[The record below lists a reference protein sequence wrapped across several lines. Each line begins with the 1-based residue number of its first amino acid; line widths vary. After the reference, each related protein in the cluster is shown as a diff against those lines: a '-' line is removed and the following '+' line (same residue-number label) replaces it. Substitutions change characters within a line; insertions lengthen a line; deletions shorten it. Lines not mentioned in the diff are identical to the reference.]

1 MQPDPRDIS
10 LDQRSWTEDNDQT
23 KSGNTFNQNHICS
36 KSGFIIPGSDQQGL
50 SYAYGRQCICIEMR
64 HSLNILHVW

>member
-23 KSGNTFNQNHICS
+23 KSGDTFNQNLICS

-50 SYAYGRQCICIEMR
+50 SYAYGRQCICIEM
-64 HSLNILHVW
+64 

>member
-1 MQPDPRDIS
+1 MQPDPRDMS

-23 KSGNTFNQNHICS
+23 KSDTFNQNLICS

-50 SYAYGRQCICIEMR
+50 SYRKLCICTEM
-64 HSLNILHVW
+64 